1 LIHHRLHP
9 QSLEALRCQLFDDRR
24 DADAPH
30 NRRRGV
36 AIVGFVAALL
46 IIGTFSLWLFQL
58 TATTAT
64 SSLSHYFSTGAF
76 YAAESGL
83 EMALRELGQSPPFDY
98 DSDGTIGTISDNGI
112 PSDDP
117 TLYSGAV
124 FVQKVSTNPDVY
136 RATGGPN
143 QTIPPWSRY
152 RRMLEI
158 RVK

>member
-1 LIHHRLHP
+1 M
-9 QSLEALRCQLFDDRR
+9 
-24 DADAPH
+24 
-30 NRRRGV
+30 
-36 AIVGFVAALL
+36 
-46 IIGTFSLWLFQL
+46 GTFALWLFRG

-64 SSLSHYFSTGAF
+64 SSLSHYFGTGAF

-83 EMALRELGQSPPFDY
+83 EMSLRELNQGTDI
-98 DSDGTIGTISDNGI
+98 DGDKINSDGSIGTISDNGI